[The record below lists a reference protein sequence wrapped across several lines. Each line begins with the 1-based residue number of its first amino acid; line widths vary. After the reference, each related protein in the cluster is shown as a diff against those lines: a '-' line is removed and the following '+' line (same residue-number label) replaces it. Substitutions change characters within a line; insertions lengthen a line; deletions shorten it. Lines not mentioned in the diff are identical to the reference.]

1 MCVMK
6 SALPRNV
13 KVMVS
18 SDQTEFTDLRAALHK
33 TLLDAGFHPLL
44 FEKEGA
50 LDDSASNAALR
61 LVEECDI
68 YVCVLGTR
76 LSPKTLGE
84 YERATELGRPRL
96 VFVREGTSHERRD
109 LLKVFL
115 GPDVDERKYDGFATA
130 TDLSEKLLPAVSR
143 RIASQLDRAQAELED
158 LGWALEK
165 LFVGSRLLQSSTGG
179 ELSLKVEGAMRIG
192 EEAVVLVGSESVV
205 ALPRGLELALHIS
218 GKGSGSPSGVL
229 ITQELKVGEYSSAC
243 TLTPAEHLQ
252 QEWEEFAR
260 ALDDRVTKK
269 LPWDVQLRLLN
280 EERYRDIQ
288 TSIQLL
294 VYAARKRV
302 GA

>member
-115 GPDVDERKYDGFATA
+115 GPDVDERNQIIIRNIFTVTTTTRKLPHLSLEL
-130 TDLSEKLLPAVSR
+130 DLSSFR
-143 RIASQLDRAQAELED
+143 
-158 LGWALEK
+158 
-165 LFVGSRLLQSSTGG
+165 
-179 ELSLKVEGAMRIG
+179 
-192 EEAVVLVGSESVV
+192 
-205 ALPRGLELALHIS
+205 
-218 GKGSGSPSGVL
+218 
-229 ITQELKVGEYSSAC
+229 
-243 TLTPAEHLQ
+243 
-252 QEWEEFAR
+252 
-260 ALDDRVTKK
+260 
-269 LPWDVQLRLLN
+269 
-280 EERYRDIQ
+280 
-288 TSIQLL
+288 
-294 VYAARKRV
+294 
-302 GA
+302 